1 MDVYGL
7 GTALHYMIFGK
18 PYNTQDVIEEEEQKE
33 TRTQIEQV
41 LPNVLN
47 LIDGMLFEDPNER
60 FTLQ

>member
-1 MDVYGL
+1 
-7 GTALHYMIFGK
+7 MIFGK
-18 PYNTQDVIEEEEQKE
+18 PYNTQDEIEEEEQKE